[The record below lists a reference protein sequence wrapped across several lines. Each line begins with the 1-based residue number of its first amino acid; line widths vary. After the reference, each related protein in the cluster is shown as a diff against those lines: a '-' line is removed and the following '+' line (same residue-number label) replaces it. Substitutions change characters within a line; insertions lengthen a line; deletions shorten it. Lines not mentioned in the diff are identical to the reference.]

1 MMKCLRQYRL
11 FIALLDYETNTG
23 FLEDPQGKK
32 ARGKSADF
40 IKRTTVCSL
49 LYVTVDVKAS
59 SCFSSCKPKKEEIRE
74 PENKEENVLQ
84 T

>member
-11 FIALLDYETNTG
+11 FTALLDYETSTG

-49 LYVTVDVKAS
+49 LYLTVDVKAS